1 MTRKT
6 TKNSV
11 NWRRPAFSQR
21 TNKESESAVI
31 QHQQARNILRKS
43 AIAVAAALACAGA
56 QAQTTTYSFGTQL
69 TGSVQPTSSFA
80 TLSVTT
86 TNSMNYLFDLQLTSD
101 FGSLFG
107 NNNAFVGRVLFN
119 TAGVDPI
126 RSSVA
131 LAPGSWG
138 VSTIRYHSNSAQP
151 GSIDFDFS
159 ETLGQGANNRLVS
172 GERVMWETSFAQ
184 PTGFVSPEFALHVQ
198 SIGTNGDSGWY
209 VPTSPI
215 PEPETYAMLLAGL
228 GLLGFAARRRKL
240 KEAAA
245 A

>member
-1 MTRKT
+1 MNAK
-6 TKNSV
+6 
-11 NWRRPAFSQR
+11 
-21 TNKESESAVI
+21 
-31 QHQQARNILRKS
+31 QQATGLFRKS

-56 QAQTTTYSFGTQL
+56 QAQTTSYDFGTQL
-69 TGSVQPTSSFA
+69 TGSLQPASSFA

-86 TNSMNYLFDLQLTSD
+86 FDSMNYLFDLALTSN
-101 FGSLFG
+101 FGSLF
-107 NNNAFVGRVLFN
+107 NNANAFVGKVLFN

-126 RSSVA
+126 GSSVS
-131 LAPGSWG
+131 LLPGTWG
-138 VSTIRYHSNSAQP
+138 VSTIRYHANSAQP

-172 GERVMWETSFAQ
+172 GERVMWTTSFAQ
-184 PTGFVSPEFALHVQ
+184 PTGFVAPQFALHVQ
-198 SIGTNGDSGWY
+198 SIGANGDSGWY

-215 PEPETYAMLLAGL
+215 PEPETYALLLAGL
-228 GLLGFAARRRKL
+228 GLLGFHARRRKQ